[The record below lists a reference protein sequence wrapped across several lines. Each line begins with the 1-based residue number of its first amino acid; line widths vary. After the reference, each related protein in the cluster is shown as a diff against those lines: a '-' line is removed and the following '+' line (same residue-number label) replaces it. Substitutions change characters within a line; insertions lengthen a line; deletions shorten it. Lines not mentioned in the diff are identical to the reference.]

1 MLSRTLAVAL
11 ALVVGL
17 AQHVAA
23 QTPTP
28 SPGPSPRRIAGIALL
43 AGGAGLALGA
53 LSFRDYEHTLSQT
66 HDERE
71 AFVASPNLYSY
82 ELRTTQTDTWRWS
95 RRRWLAWVGGGVAA
109 GGVALLWWD
118 GVRVS
123 ATPGRVAVTVC
134 ARGACTRTRTRT
146 YSLRSTSGT
155 QDQDLPRGRF

>member
-1 MLSRTLAVAL
+1 MLSRILVLGLAL
-11 ALVVGL
+11 ALGI
-17 AQHVAA
+17 AQQVAA
-23 QTPTP
+23 QTTTS

-66 HDERE
+66 YAERE
-71 AFVASPNLYSY
+71 AFIASPNMYSY
-82 ELRTTQTDTWRWS
+82 ELTTTQTDTWRWS

-134 ARGACTRTRTRT
+134 ARGACAQTRTRVRTR
-146 YSLRSTSGT
+146 
-155 QDQDLPRGRF
+155 